1 MWLGGQWLR
10 SKQGTTALKGLR
22 SQRGSALAPS
32 PDLALARQLYGTPA
46 WSSSPGVFVLPGAP
60 QPSIH
65 FFRPALCP
73 LPHTAVP
80 FSPLP
85 SWGAPLK
92 AISWFLSLLLVCL
105 FRSPYASTQHCY
117 TAGENLEI
125 LNEQQWGKEAA
136 GGSMFLLT

>member
-1 MWLGGQWLR
+1 MEPWP
-10 SKQGTTALKGLR
+10 GL
-22 SQRGSALAPS
+22 
-32 PDLALARQLYGTPA
+32 
-46 WSSSPGVFVLPGAP
+46 
-60 QPSIH
+60 H
-65 FFRPALCP
+65 
-73 LPHTAVP
+73 AVP

-105 FRSPYASTQHCY
+105 FHSPYASTQHCY
-117 TAGENLEI
+117 TTGENLEI